1 MSYNKHTLVIVSSI
15 ILTTLTVNA
24 QSYKIVDT
32 NQEVCYDSIDVI
44 ICPEPGISF
53 YGQDAQHDGYAPAYQ
68 DNGDGTV
75 TDLNTELMWQKAV
88 SEKMTFDEATAAA
101 DDFSLA
107 GYDDWRLPTIKEL
120 YTLILFSGV
129 DPSGWE
135 GSDTDL
141 LTPFI
146 DTAYFEFEYGDE
158 SAGERII
165 DAQYWSSTVY
175 VSTTMNGDETA
186 FGVNFADGRIKGY
199 PAEPV
204 GPPGQEFI
212 MTSFVKYVR
221 GTEYGVNDFIDNGA
235 GTITDQATGLMWTQD
250 DSETGLNWEEALSWV
265 AQKNTDSYLG
275 YDDWRLPN
283 AKELQ
288 SIVDYTR
295 SPETTNSAA
304 IDPLFT
310 CSVITDEDGEDNY
323 PFYWTGTTHAN
334 MQVNGKY
341 AVYVSFGEALGW
353 MEMPPNSGNFQLLDV
368 HGAGA
373 QRSDPKSGDPGDWP
387 YGHGPQGDVIR
398 IYNYVRLVRDIQST
412 STLEFQS
419 DWNLVGLP
427 IEVQDSYY
435 LSIFPD
441 AIEGTLYSFNGGY
454 ISESYLTSGE
464 GYWLRFANDGST
476 TIDGIPINE
485 LTVNLNEGWNLIT
498 GGSTSLNI
506 LDIQDPDGIIISG
519 TVYGFISGGYVNAE
533 IIEPGKGYWVRANSS
548 GSITLIEN

>member
-1 MSYNKHTLVIVSSI
+1 MISLLVLFFTHTAY
-15 ILTTLTVNA
+15 T
-24 QSYKIVDT
+24 QPYKVVDT
-32 NQEVCYDSIDVI
+32 GQTTYYDDSNEIAV
-44 ICPEPGISF
+44 PAVGEPF
-53 YGQDAQHDGYAPAYQ
+53 YGQDAQYDGHQPSYT
-68 DNGDGTV
+68 DNGNGTITDNV
-75 TDLNTELMWQKAV
+75 TGLMWQKAV
-88 SEKMTFDEATAAA
+88 SEKINFDEALAGA
-101 DDFSLA
+101 DAFSLA

-120 YTLILFSGV
+120 YSLILFSGV
-129 DPSGWE
+129 DPSGWQ
-135 GSDTDL
+135 GSDIDL

-146 DTAYFEFEYGDE
+146 DTTYFEFEYGDE

-221 GTEYGVNDFIDNGA
+221 NGSEYGVNDFIDYGD
-235 GTITDQATGLMWTQD
+235 GTITDNATGLMWQQS
-250 DSETGLNWEEALSWV
+250 DSETGLNWEEALNWV

-275 YDDWRLPN
+275 YNDWRLPN

-295 SPETTNSAA
+295 SPATTNSAA

-310 CSVITDEDGEDNY
+310 CSVIIDEGGEDNY

-353 MEMPPNSGNFQLLDV
+353 MEMPPNSGNLQLGDV

-398 IYNYVRLVRDIQST
+398 IYNYGRLVRDSQST
-412 STLEFQS
+412 VGVIVGDRHAELPHGFSINSVYPNPLNPITTIEYELSQTS
-419 DWNLVGLP
+419 DVH
-427 IEVQDSYY
+427 I
-435 LSIFPD
+435 SI
-441 AIEGTLYSFNGGY
+441 Y
-454 ISESYLTSGE
+454 
-464 GYWLRFANDGST
+464 ST
-476 TIDGIPINE
+476 TGRE
-485 LTVNLNEGWNLIT
+485 
-498 GGSTSLNI
+498 
-506 LDIQDPDGIIISG
+506 
-519 TVYGFISGGYVNAE
+519 
-533 IIEPGKGYWVRANSS
+533 
-548 GSITLIEN
+548 IENLHNGVKEAGTHQITWDAKNQPSGLYFLKMVSNGFMQTQKLILLK

>member
-1 MSYNKHTLVIVSSI
+1 
-15 ILTTLTVNA
+15 
-24 QSYKIVDT
+24 
-32 NQEVCYDSIDVI
+32 
-44 ICPEPGISF
+44 
-53 YGQDAQHDGYAPAYQ
+53 
-68 DNGDGTV
+68 
-75 TDLNTELMWQKAV
+75 MWQKAV

-288 SIVDYTR
+288 CIVDYTR
-295 SPETTNSAA
+295 SPETSNSAA
-304 IDPLFT
+304 IDSQFF
-310 CSVITDEDGEDNY
+310 CSIITDEGGGENY

-341 AVYVSFGEALGW
+341 AVYISFGEALGW

-398 IYNYVRLVRDIQST
+398 IYNYVRCVRD
-412 STLEFQS
+412 
-419 DWNLVGLP
+419 
-427 IEVQDSYY
+427 
-435 LSIFPD
+435 
-441 AIEGTLYSFNGGY
+441 A
-454 ISESYLTSGE
+454 
-464 GYWLRFANDGST
+464 GST
-476 TIDGIPINE
+476 DIEENDDQNTPDKFGLIGNYPNPFNPTTTIRFSLETHGDVSLQIYD
-485 LTVNLNEGWNLIT
+485 IT
-498 GGSTSLNI
+498 GRLVETVVNGTI
-506 LDIQDPDGIIISG
+506 RGEHEVVWDASG
-519 TVYGFISGGYVNAE
+519 YPSGVY
-533 IIEPGKGYWVRANSS
+533 
-548 GSITLIEN
+548 LIRLSHGDRTHTRKMLLLK

>member
-1 MSYNKHTLVIVSSI
+1 MNYNKHTLVIVSSI

-288 SIVDYTR
+288 GIVDYTR

-304 IDPLFT
+304 IDSQFF
-310 CSVITDEDGEDNY
+310 CSIITDEGGGENY

-341 AVYVSFGEALGW
+341 AVYISFGEALGW

-373 QRSDPKSGDPGDWP
+373 QRSDPKSGDPSDWP

-398 IYNYVRLVRDIQST
+398 IYNYVRCVRD
-412 STLEFQS
+412 
-419 DWNLVGLP
+419 
-427 IEVQDSYY
+427 
-435 LSIFPD
+435 
-441 AIEGTLYSFNGGY
+441 A
-454 ISESYLTSGE
+454 
-464 GYWLRFANDGST
+464 GST
-476 TIDGIPINE
+476 
-485 LTVNLNEGWNLIT
+485 
-498 GGSTSLNI
+498 
-506 LDIQDPDGIIISG
+506 DIEENDDQNTPDKFG
-519 TVYGFISGGYVNAE
+519 
-533 IIEPGKGYWVRANSS
+533 
-548 GSITLIEN
+548 LIENYPNPFNPTTTIRFSLETHGDVSLQIYDITGRLVETVVNGTIRGEHEVVWDASGYPSGVYLIRLSHGDRTHTRKMLLLK